1 MDPELAEPELQIDPV
16 PAFND
21 NYLWLAHRDRR
32 AFVVD
37 PGDADP
43 VEEALAARGFELDAI
58 VVTHHHGDHVGGV
71 ERLKRAHGA
80 KVYGP
85 AGETI
90 PAIDVPLVEG
100 DRVGLL
106 GIGFD
111 VLAVPGHTRGHIA
124 YHAPSIDVLFC
135 GDTLF
140 AGGCGRLFEGTPAQ
154 MSASLA
160 RLARLP
166 DATRVYCAHEY
177 TVANLRFA
185 LAVEPDNT
193 ALAQRLAECER
204 LRARDVPTVPSTI
217 ALERATNPFLRC
229 DEPAVRAVAE
239 RRRPGAGAS
248 TIETFAVIRAWKD
261 IY

>member
-1 MDPELAEPELQIDPV
+1 V
-16 PAFND
+16 
-21 NYLWLAHRDRR
+21 
-32 AFVVD
+32 
-37 PGDADP
+37 G
-43 VEEALAARGFELDAI
+43 EA
-58 VVTHHHGDHVGGV
+58 
-71 ERLKRAHGA
+71 
-80 KVYGP
+80 
-85 AGETI
+85 I
-90 PAIDVPLVEG
+90 PAIDVPLADG
-100 DRVGLL
+100 DRVELL
-106 GIGFD
+106 GITFD

-124 YHAPSIDVLFC
+124 YHAPSIEVLFC

-185 LAVEPDNT
+185 LAVEPDNA
-193 ALAQRLAECER
+193 ALARRLADCER

-239 RRRPGAGAS
+239 RRRPGAGVS
-248 TIETFAVIRAWKD
+248 TVETFAAIRAWKD